1 MDSLFR
7 VEVLARTLFAE
18 KLIYQAM
25 HQDYSEEYVWD
36 EFDQKI
42 MPTSEA
48 CGELVIKHLLKGDRG
63 HFGCVEHPQITFAV
77 GFFPHSTM
85 QQIRTH
91 RVAISFDVQ
100 SFRYTGKRISAVA
113 TGERTVEEVFYFRP
127 VGSYTDRQGKK
138 YIYSQEARDYDL
150 KRALDSAKHYDFQI
164 KSLGMAEEHARSS
177 IHFDV
182 RQHFVMSVNV
192 RSLMHLLDLRAKA
205 DAQLECQQLCE
216 LILPH
221 FRDWTPAIAKWY
233 EENRW
238 GKARLAP

>member
-1 MDSLFR
+1 
-7 VEVLARTLFAE
+7 
-18 KLIYQAM
+18 
-25 HQDYSEEYVWD
+25 
-36 EFDQKI
+36 
-42 MPTSEA
+42 
-48 CGELVIKHLLKGDRG
+48 
-63 HFGCVEHPQITFAV
+63 
-77 GFFPHSTM
+77 
-85 QQIRTH
+85 
-91 RVAISFDVQ
+91 
-100 SFRYTGKRISAVA
+100 VA

-138 YIYSQEARDYDL
+138 YIYSQEAREYDL